1 MPESKTLAIFYYYI
15 HCCFY
20 YETLTLSS
28 MKLKWIFKDKPN
40 EETLQ
45 QLKSKLN
52 CEDLEALILA
62 LRNLTDLEKIKIF
75 FRLKE
80 EDIHDPFLMK
90 NMHKAVE
97 RIATAVENGEK
108 ILIYGDYDVDGTTS
122 VSLMYRYLAEIYDE
136 KHLDFY
142 IPDRY
147 TEGYGISFQGI
158 DFAKENGISLVI
170 ALDCGIKSIKEIDYA
185 SSLGIDFV
193 ICDHHLPG
201 DEIPKATAVLDPK
214 QKDCLYPYKELSG
227 CGVGFKLCQALN
239 SIYKIPSEKI
249 YELTD
254 LLAISIASD
263 IVPITGENRTLAKLG
278 LKKLHNTQKMGL
290 KYLIPEERRKN
301 FTISNIV
308 FEIGPK
314 INAAGRISHGK
325 NAVKL
330 MISNDENEA
339 EKIVKEICELNSQ
352 RRELDS
358 QTTTEAVQQITDTE
372 QDKKPSIIVYNPNWN
387 KGIVGITASR
397 LTDLYYK
404 PTLVFTDGGEGE
416 MVASARSVS
425 DFDLYKALEKCSH
438 LLEKFGGHQAAA
450 GLTLKK
456 RNFEEFKTLFEKV
469 VLEQIQEHQK
479 TPIIE
484 IDCEITLSQ
493 LNEKFFDFH
502 QKLAPFG
509 PQNMRPVFALKNI
522 SNPKFVQLIG
532 KDKSHLKFYLP
543 SENGNI
549 ECTGFKLGSCHED
562 LQKKNFDMVFS
573 IEENHWKGEIRHI
586 LYIKDIQFNY

>member
-1 MPESKTLAIFYYYI
+1 MTLAIFYSYI
-15 HCCFY
+15 HCYSY

-28 MKLKWIFKDKPN
+28 MKPKWIFKDKPS
-40 EETLQ
+40 ESILQ
-45 QLKSKLN
+45 YLKSKLN

-90 NMHKAVE
+90 NMDKAVE

-136 KHLDFY
+136 KYLDFY

-290 KYLIPEERRKN
+290 KFLTPEERRKN

-339 EKIVKEICELNSQ
+339 EKIVEEICELNSQ
-352 RRELDS
+352 RREMDN
-358 QTTTEAVQQITDTE
+358 QTTTEAEKQIIDTE
-372 QDKKPSIIVYNPNWN
+372 QNKKSSIIVYDPNWN

-397 LTDLYYK
+397 ITELYYK
-404 PTLVFTDGGEGE
+404 PTIVFTDSGEGE

-456 RNFEEFKTLFEKV
+456 ENFEEFKTLFEKV
-469 VLEQIQEHQK
+469 VSEQIQEHQK

-484 IDCEITLSQ
+484 IDCEIKLNQ
-493 LNEKFFDFH
+493 LNEKFFNFH

-543 SENGNI
+543 SENRNI
-549 ECTGFKLGSCHED
+549 ECTGFGLGSCYED
-562 LQKKNFDMVFS
+562 LQKKNFDIVFS
-573 IEENHWKGEIRHI
+573 IEENHWRGQTSHI
-586 LYIKDIQFNY
+586 LHIKDIQFNS

>member
-1 MPESKTLAIFYYYI
+1 MPESLTLAIFYYYI

-456 RNFEEFKTLFEKV
+456 RNFEEFKTLFKKV

-484 IDCEITLSQ
+484 IDCEIMLSQ

>member
-1 MPESKTLAIFYYYI
+1 M
-15 HCCFY
+15 
-20 YETLTLSS
+20 
-28 MKLKWIFKDKPN
+28 
-40 EETLQ
+40 
-45 QLKSKLN
+45 
-52 CEDLEALILA
+52 
-62 LRNLTDLEKIKIF
+62 F

-136 KHLDFY
+136 KFLDFY

-147 TEGYGISFQGI
+147 AEGYGISFQGI

-249 YELTD
+249 YDLTD

-290 KYLIPEERRKN
+290 KFLIPEERRKN

-339 EKIVKEICELNSQ
+339 KKIVEEICELNSQ
-352 RRELDS
+352 RKEMDN

-372 QDKKPSIIVYNPNWN
+372 QDKKSSIIVYDPNWN

-397 LTDLYYK
+397 ITELYYK
-404 PTLVFTDGGEGE
+404 PTIVFTDSGEGE

-456 RNFEEFKTLFEKV
+456 ENFEEFKTLFEKV
-469 VLEQIQEHQK
+469 VSEQIQEHQK

-484 IDCEITLSQ
+484 IDCEIKLNQ

-522 SNPKFVQLIG
+522 SNPKFVKLIG
-532 KDKSHLKFYLP
+532 KDKEHVKFYLP
-543 SENGNI
+543 SENRNI
-549 ECTGFKLGSCHED
+549 ECTGFKLGSYHED

-573 IEENHWKGEIRHI
+573 IEENHWKGETRHI
-586 LYIKDIQFNY
+586 LYIKDIQFNS

>member
-15 HCCFY
+15 HCYFY

-28 MKLKWIFKDKPN
+28 MKPKWIFKEKPN
-40 EETLQ
+40 ENILH

-90 NMHKAVE
+90 NMDKAVE

-136 KHLDFY
+136 KYLDFY

-185 SSLGIDFV
+185 SSLGIDFI
-193 ICDHHLPG
+193 ICDHHLPS

-249 YELTD
+249 YDLTD

-290 KYLIPEERRKN
+290 KFLIPEERRKN

-339 EKIVKEICELNSQ
+339 KKIVEEICELNSQ
-352 RRELDS
+352 RKEMD
-358 QTTTEAVQQITDTE
+358 TKATTEAVQQITDTE
-372 QDKKPSIIVYNPNWN
+372 QDKKSSIIVYDPNWN

-397 LTDLYYK
+397 ITELYYK

-425 DFDLYKALEKCSH
+425 DFDIYKALEKCSH

-456 RNFEEFKTLFEKV
+456 ENFEEFKTLFEKV
-469 VLEQIQEHQK
+469 VSEQIQEYQK

-484 IDCEITLSQ
+484 IDCEIKLNQ
-493 LNEKFFDFH
+493 LNEKFFNFH

-543 SENGNI
+543 SENRNI
-549 ECTGFKLGSCHED
+549 ECTGFKLGSYHED

-573 IEENHWKGEIRHI
+573 IEENHWKGQTSHI
-586 LYIKDIQFNY
+586 LHIKDIQFNS

>member
-1 MPESKTLAIFYYYI
+1 
-15 HCCFY
+15 
-20 YETLTLSS
+20 
-28 MKLKWIFKDKPN
+28 MKPKWIFKDKPSEN
-40 EETLQ
+40 ILH
-45 QLKSKLN
+45 QLKSELN

-62 LRNLTDLEKIKIF
+62 LRNLTDLEKIKMF

-90 NMHKAVE
+90 NMDKAVE

-136 KHLDFY
+136 KYLDFY

-193 ICDHHLPG
+193 ICDHHLPS

-249 YELTD
+249 YDLTD

-278 LKKLHNTQKMGL
+278 LKKLHNTQKMRL
-290 KYLIPEERRKN
+290 KFLIPEERRKN

-339 EKIVKEICELNSQ
+339 KKIVEEICELNSQ
-352 RRELDS
+352 RKEMDN

-372 QDKKPSIIVYNPNWN
+372 QDKKSSIIVYDPNWN

-397 LTDLYYK
+397 ITELYYK
-404 PTLVFTDGGEGE
+404 PTIVFTYSGEGE

-456 RNFEEFKTLFEKV
+456 ENFEKFKTLFEKV
-469 VLEQIQEHQK
+469 VSEQIQEHRK
-479 TPIIE
+479 
-484 IDCEITLSQ
+484 
-493 LNEKFFDFH
+493 H
-502 QKLAPFG
+502 Q
-509 PQNMRPVFALKNI
+509 
-522 SNPKFVQLIG
+522 
-532 KDKSHLKFYLP
+532 
-543 SENGNI
+543 
-549 ECTGFKLGSCHED
+549 
-562 LQKKNFDMVFS
+562 
-573 IEENHWKGEIRHI
+573 
-586 LYIKDIQFNY
+586 

>member
-1 MPESKTLAIFYYYI
+1 MPESLTLAIFYYYI

-136 KHLDFY
+136 KFLDFY

-147 TEGYGISFQGI
+147 AEGYGISFQGI

-249 YELTD
+249 YDLTD

-290 KYLIPEERRKN
+290 KFLIPEERRKN

-339 EKIVKEICELNSQ
+339 KKIVEEICELNSQ
-352 RRELDS
+352 RKEMDN

-372 QDKKPSIIVYNPNWN
+372 QDKKSSIIVYDPNWN

-397 LTDLYYK
+397 ITELYYK
-404 PTLVFTDGGEGE
+404 PTIVFTDSGEGE

-456 RNFEEFKTLFEKV
+456 ENFEEFKTLFEKV
-469 VLEQIQEHQK
+469 VSEQIQEHQK

-484 IDCEITLSQ
+484 IDCEIKLNQ

-522 SNPKFVQLIG
+522 SNPKFVKLIG
-532 KDKSHLKFYLP
+532 KDKEHVKFYLP
-543 SENGNI
+543 SENRNI
-549 ECTGFKLGSCHED
+549 ECTGFKLGSYHED

-573 IEENHWKGEIRHI
+573 IEENHWKGETRHI
-586 LYIKDIQFNY
+586 LYIKDIQFNS

>member
-1 MPESKTLAIFYYYI
+1 
-15 HCCFY
+15 
-20 YETLTLSS
+20 
-28 MKLKWIFKDKPN
+28 MKPKWIFKDKPN
-40 EETLQ
+40 ENILQ

-62 LRNLTDLEKIKIF
+62 LRNLTDLEKIKMF

-136 KHLDFY
+136 KYLDFY

-147 TEGYGISFQGI
+147 AEGYGISFQGI

-185 SSLGIDFV
+185 SSFGIDFA

-201 DEIPKATAVLDPK
+201 DEIPKAAAVLDPK

-227 CGVGFKLCQALN
+227 CGVGFKL
-239 SIYKIPSEKI
+239 
-249 YELTD
+249 D

-290 KYLIPEERRKN
+290 KFLIPEERRKN

-339 EKIVKEICELNSQ
+339 KKIVDKICELNSQ
-352 RRELDS
+352 RKEMDN

-372 QDKKPSIIVYNPNWN
+372 QDKKSAIIVYNPNWN

-397 LTDLYYK
+397 ITELYYK
-404 PTLVFTDGGEGE
+404 PTIVFTDSGEGE

-456 RNFEEFKTLFEKV
+456 ENFDEFKTLFEKV
-469 VLEQIQEHQK
+469 VSEQIQEHQK

-484 IDCEITLSQ
+484 IDCEIKLSQ

-549 ECTGFKLGSCHED
+549 ECTGFKLGSYHED

-573 IEENHWKGEIRHI
+573 IEENHWKGQTSHI
-586 LYIKDIQFNY
+586 LHIKDIQFNS

>member
-1 MPESKTLAIFYYYI
+1 
-15 HCCFY
+15 
-20 YETLTLSS
+20 
-28 MKLKWIFKDKPN
+28 MKPKWIFKDKPS
-40 EETLQ
+40 ESILH
-45 QLKSKLN
+45 QLKSELN
-52 CEDLEALILA
+52 CEDLEALILT
-62 LRNLTDLEKIKIF
+62 LRNLTDLEKIKMF

-136 KHLDFY
+136 KFLDFY

-249 YELTD
+249 YDLTD

-290 KYLIPEERRKN
+290 KFLIPEERRKN

-339 EKIVKEICELNSQ
+339 KKIVKEICELNSQ
-352 RRELDS
+352 RKEMDN

-372 QDKKPSIIVYNPNWN
+372 QDKKSSIIVYNPNWN

-397 LTDLYYK
+397 ITELYYK
-404 PTLVFTDGGEGE
+404 PTIVFTDSGEGE

-425 DFDLYKALEKCSH
+425 DFDIYKLY
-438 LLEKFGGHQAAA
+438 
-450 GLTLKK
+450 LKK
-456 RNFEEFKTLFEKV
+456 WYRSKSKNTRK
-469 VLEQIQEHQK
+469 HQ
-479 TPIIE
+479 
-484 IDCEITLSQ
+484 
-493 LNEKFFDFH
+493 
-502 QKLAPFG
+502 
-509 PQNMRPVFALKNI
+509 
-522 SNPKFVQLIG
+522 
-532 KDKSHLKFYLP
+532 
-543 SENGNI
+543 
-549 ECTGFKLGSCHED
+549 
-562 LQKKNFDMVFS
+562 
-573 IEENHWKGEIRHI
+573 
-586 LYIKDIQFNY
+586 

>member
-1 MPESKTLAIFYYYI
+1 
-15 HCCFY
+15 
-20 YETLTLSS
+20 
-28 MKLKWIFKDKPN
+28 MKPKWIFKDKPS
-40 EETLQ
+40 ESILH
-45 QLKSKLN
+45 QLKSELN

-62 LRNLTDLEKIKIF
+62 LRNLTDLEKIKMF

-136 KHLDFY
+136 KFLDFY

-147 TEGYGISFQGI
+147 AEGYGISFQGI

-201 DEIPKATAVLDPK
+201 DEIPKAAAVLDPK

-249 YELTD
+249 YDLTD

-290 KYLIPEERRKN
+290 KFLIPEERRKN

-339 EKIVKEICELNSQ
+339 KKIVDEICELNSQ
-352 RRELDS
+352 RKEMDN

-372 QDKKPSIIVYNPNWN
+372 QDKKSSIIVYDPNWN

-397 LTDLYYK
+397 ITELYYK
-404 PTLVFTDGGEGE
+404 PTIVFTNSGEGE

-456 RNFEEFKTLFEKV
+456 ENFEEFKTLFEKV
-469 VLEQIQEHQK
+469 VSEQIQEHQK

-484 IDCEITLSQ
+484 IDCEIKLNQ

-522 SNPKFVQLIG
+522 SNPEFVQLIG
-532 KDKSHLKFYLP
+532 KDKNHVKFYLS
-543 SENGNI
+543 SENRNI
-549 ECTGFKLGSCHED
+549 ECTGFKLGSYHED

-573 IEENHWKGEIRHI
+573 IEENHWKGETRHI
-586 LYIKDIQFNY
+586 LYIKDIQFNS

>member
-1 MPESKTLAIFYYYI
+1 MPESKTLAIFYSYI
-15 HCCFY
+15 HCYSY

-28 MKLKWIFKDKPN
+28 MKPKWIFKDKPKEN
-40 EETLQ
+40 ILQ
-45 QLKSKLN
+45 HLKSELN

-97 RIATAVENGEK
+97 RIATAVENGQK

-136 KHLDFY
+136 KYLDFY

-158 DFAKENGISLVI
+158 DFAKENGISLII

-185 SSLGIDFV
+185 SSLGIDFI

-339 EKIVKEICELNSQ
+339 KKIVEEICELNSQ

-358 QTTTEAVQQITDTE
+358 QITTEAVQQIIDTE
-372 QDKKPSIIVYNPNWN
+372 QDKKSSIIVYNPNWN

-397 LTDLYYK
+397 ITELYYK
-404 PTLVFTDGGEGE
+404 PTLVFTDGGEGK

-469 VLEQIQEHQK
+469 VSEQIQEHQK

-484 IDCEITLSQ
+484 IDCEIKLSQ

-532 KDKSHLKFYLP
+532 KDKNHLKFYLP

-573 IEENHWKGEIRHI
+573 IEENHWKGQTSHI
-586 LYIKDIQFNY
+586 LHIKDIQFNY

>member
-1 MPESKTLAIFYYYI
+1 
-15 HCCFY
+15 
-20 YETLTLSS
+20 
-28 MKLKWIFKDKPN
+28 MKPKWIFKDKPS
-40 EETLQ
+40 ESILH
-45 QLKSKLN
+45 QLKSELN
-52 CEDLEALILA
+52 CVDLEALILA
-62 LRNLTDLEKIKIF
+62 LRNLTDLEKIKMF

-136 KHLDFY
+136 KYLDFY

-158 DFAKENGISLVI
+158 DFAKENGISFVI

-249 YELTD
+249 YDLAD

-290 KYLIPEERRKN
+290 KFLIPEERRKN

-330 MISNDENEA
+330 MISNDKNEA
-339 EKIVKEICELNSQ
+339 KKIVDEICELNNQ
-352 RRELDS
+352 RREMDK
-358 QTTTEAVQQITDTE
+358 QTTTEAEKQIIDTE
-372 QDKKPSIIVYNPNWN
+372 QDKNSSIIVYNPNWN

-397 LTDLYYK
+397 ITELYYK
-404 PTLVFTDGGEGE
+404 PTIVFTDGIEGE

-456 RNFEEFKTLFEKV
+456 ENFDLTKV
-469 VLEQIQEHQK
+469 LHTQLQKYDVYHMQEGFTIDTELSAEAIINADIKRIEQVFNNFMTNAINYSGDKKHIIVRE
-479 TPIIE
+479 IIE
-484 IDCEITLSQ
+484 RDKVRVEIQDFGEGIAKEDISKIWDRYYKIDILAA
-493 LNEKFFDFH
+493 EKA
-502 QKLAPFG
+502 K
-509 PQNMRPVFALKNI
+509 VFAVL
-522 SNPKFVQLIG
+522 G
-532 KDKSHLKFYLP
+532 K
-543 SENGNI
+543 
-549 ECTGFKLGSCHED
+549 
-562 LQKKNFDMVFS
+562 
-573 IEENHWKGEIRHI
+573 
-586 LYIKDIQFNY
+586 

>member
-1 MPESKTLAIFYYYI
+1 
-15 HCCFY
+15 
-20 YETLTLSS
+20 
-28 MKLKWIFKDKPN
+28 MKPKWIFKDKPN
-40 EETLQ
+40 ENILQ

-62 LRNLTDLEKIKIF
+62 LRNLTDLEQIKIF

-136 KHLDFY
+136 KFLDFY

-147 TEGYGISFQGI
+147 AEGYGISFQGI

-249 YELTD
+249 YDLTD

-290 KYLIPEERRKN
+290 KYLIPEEHRKN

-352 RRELDS
+352 RREMDK
-358 QTTTEAVQQITDTE
+358 QTTTEAVQQIIDTE
-372 QDKKPSIIVYNPNWN
+372 QDKKFSIIVYDPNWN

-397 LTDLYYK
+397 ITELYYK
-404 PTLVFTDGGEGE
+404 PTIVFTDGSEGE
-416 MVASARSVS
+416 VVASARSVS
-425 DFDLYKALEKCSH
+425 DFDIYKALEKCSH

-456 RNFEEFKTLFEKV
+456 ENFEEFKTLFEKV
-469 VLEQIQEHQK
+469 VSEQIQEHQK

-484 IDCEITLSQ
+484 IDCEIKLNQ
-493 LNEKFFDFH
+493 LNEKFFSFH

-509 PQNMRPVFALKNI
+509 PQNMRPVFAIKNI

-543 SENGNI
+543 SENRNI
-549 ECTGFKLGSCHED
+549 ECTGFKLGSYHED

-573 IEENHWKGEIRHI
+573 IEENHWKGDTRHI
-586 LYIKDIQFNY
+586 LHIKDIQFNS

>member
-1 MPESKTLAIFYYYI
+1 MPKSKTLAIFYYCI
-15 HCCFY
+15 HCYFY

-28 MKLKWIFKDKPN
+28 MKPKWIFKDKPS
-40 EETLQ
+40 ESILQ
-45 QLKSKLN
+45 HLKSKLN

-62 LRNLTDLEKIKIF
+62 LRNLIDLEKIKIF

-90 NMHKAVE
+90 NMDKAVE

-136 KHLDFY
+136 KYLDFY

-158 DFAKENGISLVI
+158 DFAKENGISLII

-185 SSLGIDFV
+185 SSLGIDFI

-290 KYLIPEERRKN
+290 KFLIPEERRRN

-314 INAAGRISHGK
+314 INATGRISHGK

-352 RRELDS
+352 RREMD
-358 QTTTEAVQQITDTE
+358 TKATIEAVQQITDTE
-372 QDKKPSIIVYNPNWN
+372 QDKKSSIIVYDPNWN

-397 LTDLYYK
+397 ITELYYK

-456 RNFEEFKTLFEKV
+456 ENFEEFKTLFEKV
-469 VLEQIQEHQK
+469 VSEQIQEYQK

-484 IDCEITLSQ
+484 IDCEIKLNQ
-493 LNEKFFDFH
+493 LNEKFFNFH

-543 SENGNI
+543 SENRNI
-549 ECTGFKLGSCHED
+549 ECTGFGLGSCYED

-573 IEENHWKGEIRHI
+573 IEENHWKGQTSHI
-586 LYIKDIQFNY
+586 LYIKDIQFNS

>member
-1 MPESKTLAIFYYYI
+1 
-15 HCCFY
+15 
-20 YETLTLSS
+20 
-28 MKLKWIFKDKPN
+28 MKPKWIFKDKPS
-40 EETLQ
+40 ESILH
-45 QLKSKLN
+45 QLKSELN

-136 KHLDFY
+136 KYLDFY

-185 SSLGIDFV
+185 SSLGIDFI

-227 CGVGFKLCQALN
+227 CGIGFKLCQALN

-339 EKIVKEICELNSQ
+339 KKIVEEICELNSQ
-352 RRELDS
+352 RREMDS
-358 QTTTEAVQQITDTE
+358 QTTTEAVQQIIDNK
-372 QDKKPSIIVYNPNWN
+372 QDKKSSIIVYNPDWN

-397 LTDLYYK
+397 IIDLYYK
-404 PTLVFTDGGEGE
+404 PTIVFTDSDKGE

-425 DFDLYKALEKCSH
+425 DFDIYKALEKCCH

-456 RNFEEFKTLFEKV
+456 ENFEEFKTLFEKV
-469 VLEQIQEHQK
+469 VSEQIQEHQK
-479 TPIIE
+479 TPIIK
-484 IDCEITLSQ
+484 IDCEIKLNQ
-493 LNEKFFDFH
+493 LNEKFFNFH

-532 KDKSHLKFYLP
+532 KDKKHVKFYLS
-543 SENGNI
+543 SENRNI
-549 ECTGFKLGSCHED
+549 ECTGFGFGNRYED

-573 IEENHWKGEIRHI
+573 IEENHWKGQPSHI
-586 LYIKDIQFNY
+586 LHIKDIQFNS

>member
-1 MPESKTLAIFYYYI
+1 MPESLTLAIFYYYI

-484 IDCEITLSQ
+484 IDCEIKLSQ

-549 ECTGFKLGSCHED
+549 ECTGFKLGSYHEN

-573 IEENHWKGEIRHI
+573 IEENHWKGQTSHI
-586 LYIKDIQFNY
+586 LHIKDIQFNS